1 MVNSAPYAQESAA
14 QDLSQVRQRLSAS
27 LGRDTMAALHRP
39 RPWLDG
45 LAVIAAV
52 GLFGLNLHLLASL
65 SCGLLWAALFVLQG
79 FLLQLLGLVSHD
91 LFVHR
96 RVWGARGSWLTSLLL
111 TLPRLSLPTGYEQ
124 AHLAHHRWIGTAQD
138 TEAYKQQLDSRGKR
152 WLFATLLGVKLAQA
166 GKLKQGESLKGYHD
180 VSGQGGLIERRAR
193 LEKILLRAALLA
205 LLPLA
210 WWFPAHS
217 LLGYL
222 LPVLIMGPIVNSL
235 RIILEHAEANPDN
248 PWHWSTGYR
257 TGPFTRLLFF
267 WDAGDCHVVHH
278 IFPRLPFYH
287 MGRAVELMRPL
298 LLAQGVVER
307 RSYLE
312 LLKGWFIHGHGHR
325 SLWPNKGQASAAAT
339 PTTQAL

>member
-1 MVNSAPYAQESAA
+1 MDNHSAQLEYPVE
-14 QDLSQVRQRLSAS
+14 QDLNQVRQRISQA
-27 LGRDTMAALHRP
+27 LGRDTIAALHRS
-39 RPWLDG
+39 RPGLDA
-45 LAVIAAV
+45 LAVFGSI

-65 SCGLLWAALFVLQG
+65 PFGLTWVLLFVLQG
-79 FLLQLLGLVSHD
+79 FLLQSFGLVSHD

-96 RVWGARGSWLTSLLL
+96 RIWGDRGSWLASLVL

-124 AHLAHHRWIGTAQD
+124 AHLAHHRWIGTEQD

-180 VSGQGGLIERRAR
+180 VSGQGALIERRAR
-193 LEKILLRAALLA
+193 IEKWLMRTGLLA

-210 WWFPAHS
+210 WFFPAHT

-222 LPVLIMGPIVNSL
+222 LPTLVIGPVANSL
-235 RIILEHAEANPDN
+235 RIIIEHAEADPGN
-248 PWHWSTGYR
+248 PWHWSTCYR
-257 TGPFTRLLFF
+257 TGPLTRLLFF
-267 WDAGDCHVVHH
+267 WDSGDCHVIHH

-287 MGRAVELMRPL
+287 MGRAVELIRPL
-298 LLAQGVVER
+298 LLAHGVVER

-312 LLKGWFIHGHGHR
+312 LLRGWFVQGHPHR
-325 SLWPNKGQASAAAT
+325 SLWPQKNRQGISSTSSAS
-339 PTTQAL
+339 

>member
-1 MVNSAPYAQESAA
+1 MANQIALLERPDE
-14 QDLSQVRQRLSAS
+14 QDLNQVRHRISQA
-27 LGRDTMAALHRP
+27 LGRDTIAALHRP
-39 RPWLDG
+39 RPGLDA
-45 LAVIAAV
+45 LAVFGSI

-65 SCGLLWAALFVLQG
+65 PVGLTWVLLFVLQG
-79 FLLQLLGLVSHD
+79 FLLQSFGLVSHD

-96 RVWGARGSWLTSLLL
+96 RIWGDRGSWLASLVL

-124 AHLAHHRWIGTAQD
+124 AHLAHHRWIGTEQD

-180 VSGQGGLIERRAR
+180 VSGHGALIERRAR
-193 LEKILLRAALLA
+193 IEKWLMRTGLLA

-210 WWFPAHS
+210 WFFPAHT

-222 LPVLIMGPIVNSL
+222 LPTLVIGPVANSL
-235 RIILEHAEANPDN
+235 RIIIEHAEADPGN
-248 PWHWSTGYR
+248 PWHWSTCYR
-257 TGPFTRLLFF
+257 TGPLTRLLFF
-267 WDAGDCHVVHH
+267 WDSGDCHVIHH

-287 MGRAVELMRPL
+287 MGRAVELIRPL
-298 LLAQGVVER
+298 LLANGVVER

-312 LLKGWFIHGHGHR
+312 LLKGWFVQGHPHR
-325 SLWPNKGQASAAAT
+325 SLWPQKNRQGISSTSSAS
-339 PTTQAL
+339 

>member
-1 MVNSAPYAQESAA
+1 MDNHNAQLGPVE
-14 QDLSQVRQRLSAS
+14 QDLNQVRQRISQA
-27 LGRDTMAALHRP
+27 LGRDTIAALHRS
-39 RPWLDG
+39 RPGLDA
-45 LAVIAAV
+45 LAVFGSI

-65 SCGLLWAALFVLQG
+65 PFGLIWVLFFVLQG
-79 FLLQLLGLVSHD
+79 FLLQSFGLVSHD

-96 RVWGARGSWLTSLLL
+96 RIWGERGSWLASLVL

-124 AHLAHHRWIGTAQD
+124 AHLAHHRWIGTEQD

-180 VSGQGGLIERRAR
+180 VSGQGALIERRAR
-193 LEKILLRAALLA
+193 IEKWLMRTGLLA

-210 WWFPAHS
+210 WFFPAHT

-222 LPVLIMGPIVNSL
+222 LPTLVIGPVANSL
-235 RIILEHAEANPDN
+235 RIIIEHAEADPAN
-248 PWHWSTGYR
+248 PWHWSTCYR
-257 TGPFTRLLFF
+257 TGPLTRLLFF
-267 WDAGDCHVVHH
+267 WDSGDCHVAHH

-287 MGRAVELMRPL
+287 MGRAVELIRPL
-298 LLAQGVVER
+298 LLAHGVVER

-312 LLKGWFIHGHGHR
+312 LLMGWFVQGYPHR
-325 SLWPNKGQASAAAT
+325 SLWPQKNRQGISST
-339 PTTQAL
+339 SSVS

>member
-1 MVNSAPYAQESAA
+1 MDNHSTQLEYPVE
-14 QDLSQVRQRLSAS
+14 QDLNQVRQRISQA
-27 LGRDTMAALHRP
+27 LGRDTIAALHRS
-39 RPWLDG
+39 RPGLDA
-45 LAVIAAV
+45 LAVFGSI

-65 SCGLLWAALFVLQG
+65 PFGLTWILLFVLQG
-79 FLLQLLGLVSHD
+79 FLLQSFGLVSHD

-96 RVWGARGSWLTSLLL
+96 RIWGERGSWLASLVL

-124 AHLAHHRWIGTAQD
+124 AHLAHHRWIGTEQD

-180 VSGQGGLIERRAR
+180 VSGQGVLIERRAR
-193 LEKILLRAALLA
+193 IEKWLMRTGLLA

-210 WWFPAHS
+210 WFFPAHT

-222 LPVLIMGPIVNSL
+222 LPTLVIGPVANSL
-235 RIILEHAEANPDN
+235 RIIIEHAEADPAN
-248 PWHWSTGYR
+248 PWHWSTCYR
-257 TGPFTRLLFF
+257 TGPLTRLLFF
-267 WDAGDCHVVHH
+267 WDSGDCHVIHH

-287 MGRAVELMRPL
+287 MGRAVELIRPL
-298 LLAQGVVER
+298 LLAHGVVER

-312 LLKGWFIHGHGHR
+312 LLKGWFVQGYPHR
-325 SLWPNKGQASAAAT
+325 SLWPKKNRQGISST
-339 PTTQAL
+339 SSVS

>member
-1 MVNSAPYAQESAA
+1 MANQIALLERPDE
-14 QDLSQVRQRLSAS
+14 QDLNQVRQRISQA
-27 LGRDTMAALHRP
+27 LGRDTIAALHRS
-39 RPWLDG
+39 RPGLDA
-45 LAVIAAV
+45 LAVFGSI

-65 SCGLLWAALFVLQG
+65 PFGLTWVLLFVLQG
-79 FLLQLLGLVSHD
+79 FLLQSFGLVSHD

-96 RVWGARGSWLTSLLL
+96 RIWGDRGSWLASLVL

-124 AHLAHHRWIGTAQD
+124 AHLAHHRWIGTEQD

-180 VSGQGGLIERRAR
+180 VSGQGALIERRAR
-193 LEKILLRAALLA
+193 IEKWLMRTGLLA

-210 WWFPAHS
+210 WFFPAHT

-222 LPVLIMGPIVNSL
+222 LPTLVIGPVANSL
-235 RIILEHAEANPDN
+235 RIIIEHAEADPGN
-248 PWHWSTGYR
+248 PWHWSTCYR
-257 TGPFTRLLFF
+257 TGPLTRLLFF
-267 WDAGDCHVVHH
+267 WDSGDCHVIHH

-287 MGRAVELMRPL
+287 MGRAVELIRPL
-298 LLAQGVVER
+298 LLANGVVER

-312 LLKGWFIHGHGHR
+312 LLRGWFVQGHPHR
-325 SLWPNKGQASAAAT
+325 SLWPQKNRQGISSTSSAS
-339 PTTQAL
+339 

>member
-1 MVNSAPYAQESAA
+1 MANDTLHNSTQRPSE
-14 QDLSQVRQRLSAS
+14 QDLTQVRQQISHA
-27 LGRDTMAALHRP
+27 LGRETIAELHRP
-39 RPWLDG
+39 RPWLDA
-45 LAVIAAV
+45 LAVFGAL
-52 GLFGLNLHLLASL
+52 GLFGLNLHALASL
-65 SCGLLWAALFVLQG
+65 AFGPLWLLLFVLQG

-96 RVWGARGSWLTSLLL
+96 RVWGPRGSWLASLPL

-124 AHLAHHRWIGTAQD
+124 AHLAHHRWIGTERD

-152 WLFATLLGVKLAQA
+152 WLFTTLLGIKLAQA

-180 VSGQGGLIERRAR
+180 VSGQGAAIESRAR
-193 LEKILLRAALLA
+193 LEKWLMRGGLLA

-210 WWFPAHS
+210 WFFPAHT

-235 RIILEHAEANPDN
+235 RIVIEHAEANPDN
-248 PWHWSTGYR
+248 PWHWSTCYR
-257 TGPFTRLLFF
+257 TGPLTRLLFF
-267 WDAGDCHVVHH
+267 WDSGDCHVIHH

-298 LLAQGVVER
+298 LLAHGVVER
-307 RSYLE
+307 RSFLA
-312 LLKGWFIHGHGHR
+312 LLKGWFIQGHAHR
-325 SLWPNKGQASAAAT
+325 NLWPRTKHSSASSISSVS
-339 PTTQAL
+339 